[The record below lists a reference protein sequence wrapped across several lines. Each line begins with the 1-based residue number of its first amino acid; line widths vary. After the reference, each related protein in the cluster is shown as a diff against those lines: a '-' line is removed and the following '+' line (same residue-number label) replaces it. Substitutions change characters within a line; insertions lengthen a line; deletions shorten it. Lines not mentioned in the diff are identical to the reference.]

1 MNSTE
6 LFEFWR
12 RKILKSER
20 NQKIYKIIMLVVL
33 TAVIT
38 FIITTI
44 SLYKNIGNSNIK
56 YIAADSSVLGQ
67 KIAYYKKIIDEN
79 YIYDIDEDKMTDSA
93 IKGYFEGLGD
103 QYSEFITKE
112 EMEDYM
118 ADAPGKYVGIGIYI
132 TNNTETNQIVVLAP
146 MKGSPAEEA
155 GMKSGDVILKIDGE
169 EYKGENLTEASNKLK
184 AEEGTKVK
192 LEILRDEKIIEVEVE
207 RKTIKVNHIES
218 KVLQNDIGYIEIT
231 SFDEGCYKEFV
242 ENYNTLKEK
251 NVKSLIIDLRNNGG
265 GIVDEATDIADM
277 FTNKGETLLIT
288 TGKDKKEE
296 LTKAKKDKEID
307 MPVVILVNEN
317 TASASE
323 ILTAAIKENAEDKA
337 KVVGT
342 KTYGKGVIQSIFTLR
357 DGSGVKLTTNE
368 YYTPKHNTINK
379 VGIKPDYEVA
389 LPEGKSLYDI
399 EQKEDTQLQ
408 KAIELL
414 K

>member
-118 ADAPGKYVGIGIYI
+118 ADATGKYVGIGIYI